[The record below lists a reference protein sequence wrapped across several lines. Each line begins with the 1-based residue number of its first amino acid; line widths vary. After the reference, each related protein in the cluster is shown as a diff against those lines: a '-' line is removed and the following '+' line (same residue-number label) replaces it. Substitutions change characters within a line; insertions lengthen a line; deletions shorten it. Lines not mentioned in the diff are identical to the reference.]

1 MPHSK
6 KTSTHQLEASGLFC
20 GSFVASAHRRDTG
33 ERAAPPAAAEG
44 PPGAEPDFSGR
55 FTGGWWYGPQGH
67 GEVAAARIRYPVCI
81 FFTTVSESTNG
92 STCTRYDTSLIHK
105 IRFPKIRFMFISQ
118 SIVIVIA
125 CKNKIWQQT
134 AVVCLLLSTYFCP
147 VSSEHYA
154 KLCTVVYP
162 VSVYVPVLLWFFLK
176 LLITAVAV
184 GVVMRI
190 PVPCQ
195 VCFAAVNAIM

>member
-1 MPHSK
+1 MQLLVTVYYVTVTAQHGDTCTRTAERSTWYTVCRRLITSHPSLFCSVHMLFKPQYLLNATVYTMPHSK

-118 SIVIVIA
+118 SIVIVNRVQ
-125 CKNKIWQQT
+125 K
-134 AVVCLLLSTYFCP
+134 
-147 VSSEHYA
+147 
-154 KLCTVVYP
+154 
-162 VSVYVPVLLWFFLK
+162 
-176 LLITAVAV
+176 
-184 GVVMRI
+184 
-190 PVPCQ
+190 
-195 VCFAAVNAIM
+195 